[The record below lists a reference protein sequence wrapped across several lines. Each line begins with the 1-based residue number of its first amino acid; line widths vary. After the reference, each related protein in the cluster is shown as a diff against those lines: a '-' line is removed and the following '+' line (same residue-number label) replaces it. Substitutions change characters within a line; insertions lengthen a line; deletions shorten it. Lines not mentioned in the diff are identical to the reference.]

1 MSLLHDLR
9 NLFNQDKQPPV
20 TTVKAKAEIPAPV
33 IPVVPKP
40 LHQDIP
46 DQAKPAPAGG
56 TIVRQVVD
64 DQQPSP
70 PEILAQID
78 WAVKNAKTYRTG
90 DLIEN
95 RYKVEEVM
103 SGAMGYVYIGRDARQ
118 EITFAIKQPKES
130 MLADRDLF
138 SRVLHEADSWTGL
151 GMHPNIA
158 YCYFVKQIEDVPH
171 IFIEY
176 VDGGSLEEWISDR
189 RCADYKVGLD
199 MAIQFCHGLERAH
212 ERGMI
217 HRDIKPRN
225 ILVTKEGLVKV
236 TDFGIAGG
244 IKVGG
249 KGGAIS
255 GDQQGT
261 RMGAWMGT
269 QAYMSP
275 EQSKDPRQ
283 KSAEAP
289 EGVWYESDVYSF
301 GVCLWEMFCGRR
313 PREISIGV
321 TGDTPDP
328 NSLRRDIPA
337 GLRTL
342 LLSSVELDRGNRPQ
356 DFSELREKLNGI
368 YRYLYGSDAPHYQLE
383 LHDTTADELNNQ
395 GYSYYELGKKEE
407 ARKCFEAAVE
417 VSSTHPEAVFNLA
430 LLQWRAGEID
440 DLEALKRV
448 RNCLNHTSARKKK
461 ISEFLAYI
469 HAERCEPALAKEE
482 LKEYQ
487 GRYDELFGGISIQ
500 RLELIRTFDGHS
512 GGVQS
517 VSMSADGRYALS
529 GSQGCMVEGMDGN
542 FIDVG
547 TLKLWDVSTGQ
558 CLRTFEEYK
567 SVSSVSLSADGRYAI
582 SAGWDKTLKLWDV
595 STGQCLRTFEGHD
608 YRVTSVSL
616 SADGR
621 YALSGSED
629 YTLKLWEMSS
639 GLCLRTF
646 EGHKWVVN
654 SVSLSADGKYAL
666 SAGSCDE
673 TLKLWDVSTGQCL
686 RTFEGHSKGVSSV
699 CLSADGKYALS
710 GGSDKTLKLWEL
722 STGQCLRTFEYVNGF
737 SSVSLSADGRYALSG
752 GGEMKLWE
760 VSTGRCLRTE
770 HCNSATSISLSVDGK
785 YALSW
790 SEDRTMKFWEFNI
803 KAHSYKSELQ
813 LSDFKAFK
821 VIKGMQDELRLAIQ
835 EAKKLMTNGNNTKA
849 FTAMYGLYSAWER
862 DDYQDDKEL
871 LMVYQ
876 KLHELSIRKSF
887 SFAYKKIFFEGH
899 SSVCVS
905 ADGRYALSAGAGDEW
920 KLWEVSTGQCLRTFK
935 GYVNGVS
942 SVSLSADGR
951 YALSLSGNLWDMLT
965 GQCLRTFW
973 THNDYVTSVCL
984 STDGRYA
991 IGGYVSIWDA
1001 RRDSFESGPDYM
1013 LTLWDVSTGQPLRTF
1028 DGPCLYTFEGHRG
1041 EVNSVSMSADGRYA
1055 LSGSNDKMLKLWEVS
1070 TGKCLR
1076 TFKGHSDRVNS
1087 VCLST
1092 DNKYALSGS
1101 RDKTLKLWNALTGL
1115 CLCTLEG
1122 HSGEVNS
1129 VSLSADGRYALSGS
1143 NDKTMKLWDVS
1154 TGQYLYTF
1162 EGYSN
1167 VTSVSL
1173 SADGSFAISGSY
1185 DGTIKLWRLIWK
1197 LEFDE

>member
-33 IPVVPKP
+33 IPKP
-40 LHQDIP
+40 PHKDIP
-46 DQAKPAPAGG
+46 DKVKPAPAGG
-56 TIVRQVVD
+56 TIVRQVEE
-64 DQQPSP
+64 QQPSP

-118 EITFAIKQPKES
+118 QITFAIKQPKES

-212 ERGMI
+212 DRGMI

-261 RMGAWMGT
+261 RMGAMMGT

-275 EQSKDPRQ
+275 EQFRDPRQ

-289 EGVWYESDVYSF
+289 KGVWYESDVYSF
-301 GVCLWEMFCGRR
+301 GVCMWEMFCGRR

-328 NSLRRDIPA
+328 QSLRRDIPA

-342 LLSSVELDRGNRPQ
+342 LLSSVDLDREKRPQ
-356 DFSELREKLNGI
+356 DFNELKEKLNGI
-368 YRYLYGSDAPHYQLE
+368 YRYLYSSDAPHYQLE

-407 ARKCFEAAVE
+407 ARRCFEAAVKATN
-417 VSSTHPEAVFNLA
+417 THPEAVFNLA

-440 DLEALKRV
+440 DLEALRRV
-448 RNCLNHTSARKKK
+448 RNCTNHTSARKKK

-469 HAERCEPALAKEE
+469 HFERVDPASVKEE
-482 LKEYQ
+482 LKPYH
-487 GRYDELFGGISIQ
+487 GRYEDLFGGITTQ
-500 RLELIRTFDGHS
+500 TMGLIRTFEGHS
-512 GGVQS
+512 AFVSS
-517 VSMSADGRYALS
+517 VSLSADGKYAISGSADKTLKLWEVSTGQCLRTFEGHSDDVNSVCLSADGRYALS
-529 GSQGCMVEGMDGN
+529 GSWDN
-542 FIDVG
+542 TI
-547 TLKLWDVSTGQ
+547 KLWSVSKGQ
-558 CLRTFEEYK
+558 CLRTFIGHTAY
-567 SVSSVSLSADGRYAI
+567 VASVSLSADGRYALSGSHDKTLKLWDVNTGRCLRTFEGHKWVVRSVSL
-582 SAGWDKTLKLWDV
+582 SADGKYALSSGGYDHTLKLWDV
-595 STGQCLRTFEGHD
+595 STGQCLRTFEGH
-608 YRVTSVSL
+608 RGAVNSVCL

-621 YALSGSED
+621 CALSGSD
-629 YTLKLWEMSS
+629 DKTLKLWE
-639 GLCLRTF
+639 
-646 EGHKWVVN
+646 
-654 SVSLSADGKYAL
+654 
-666 SAGSCDE
+666 
-673 TLKLWDVSTGQCL
+673 VSTGQCL
-686 RTFEGHSKGVSSV
+686 RTFEGHIGWVH
-699 CLSADGKYALS
+699 
-710 GGSDKTLKLWEL
+710 
-722 STGQCLRTFEYVNGF
+722 F
-737 SSVSLSADGRYALSG
+737 VSLSADGRYALSG

-813 LSDFKAFK
+813 VSDFKAFE
-821 VIKGMQDELRLAIQ
+821 VIKGVQDELRSAIE
-835 EAKKLMTNGNNTKA
+835 EARRMMNNGNNAQAYTV
-849 FTAMYGLYSAWER
+849 LYSAWENADFR
-862 DDYQDDKEL
+862 DDKEL
-871 LMVYQ
+871 LTVYQ
-876 KLHELSIRKSF
+876 KLHELSSRKSF
-887 SFAYKKIFFEGH
+887 SFAYEKNVNTGH
-899 SSVCVS
+899 
-905 ADGRYALSAGAGDEW
+905 DEW
-920 KLWEVSTGQCLRTFK
+920 VF
-935 GYVNGVS
+935 
-942 SVSLSADGR
+942 
-951 YALSLSGNLWDMLT
+951 
-965 GQCLRTFW
+965 
-973 THNDYVTSVCL
+973 
-984 STDGRYA
+984 
-991 IGGYVSIWDA
+991 
-1001 RRDSFESGPDYM
+1001 
-1013 LTLWDVSTGQPLRTF
+1013 
-1028 DGPCLYTFEGHRG
+1028 
-1041 EVNSVSMSADGRYA
+1041 
-1055 LSGSNDKMLKLWEVS
+1055 
-1070 TGKCLR
+1070 
-1076 TFKGHSDRVNS
+1076 
-1087 VCLST
+1087 
-1092 DNKYALSGS
+1092 
-1101 RDKTLKLWNALTGL
+1101 
-1115 CLCTLEG
+1115 
-1122 HSGEVNS
+1122 S

-1143 NDKTMKLWDVS
+1143 PDWTLKLWEVSTGQCLRTFEGQSSSVNSVCLSTDGKYALSGSDDETLKLWEVSTGQCLRTFEGHSDDVNSVCLSADPIMSLALKPITLCSVSLSADGRYVISANDMSLKLWDVS
-1154 TGQYLYTF
+1154 TGQCVRTF
-1162 EGYSN
+1162 EGHSDF
-1167 VTSVSL
+1167 VLSVCL
-1173 SADGSFAISGSY
+1173 SADGRYALSGSQDKTLKLWEVSTGQCLRTFVGHSSSVTSVCLSTDDKYALSGSQDKTLKLWEVSTGQCLRTFEGHSSSVTSVCLSADGKYALSGSDDETLKLWEVSTGQCLRTFEGHRDRVMSVSMSADGRYAISGSQ
-1185 DGTIKLWRLIWK
+1185 DGLKLWSLIWK
-1197 LEFDE
+1197 LEFD